1 MLPQIEKI
9 NVPSGMRIMENGRL
23 CVDKNSFAYGSLDR
37 AQKNLSEMLIA
48 LVADNR
54 DDADLIIKAYQ
65 KAARMHG
72 RTLRKSCDS
81 LYIVHPLSA
90 AYSLASLKVPSDI
103 IAAALLHDT
112 VEDCAYTIDAM
123 SRSFHSP
130 IPEIVDAVTKVAQ
143 EDDAFFSEAPEDIIK
158 QRREELTQDKLY
170 EAEYWYE
177 ALLVKLADREH
188 NLSTISA
195 LSSDQARMTA
205 KKTQSSLLASAQKLG
220 IRYYAIT
227 LENYCLKILEP
238 NLYADIQSVRDE
250 ILRKNGPKMTLFTK
264 NLLQELVDSPFLPSA
279 HRPLSQ
285 NQNKSA
291 NRTLLVSE
299 IVRQMN
305 GYSLSSCFRKQD
317 VYLEEIVLTY
327 APEICAQSFS
337 AFFDVYY
344 KRLFPKGVQLRYPDP
359 TLVGATCH
367 LILTDLL
374 ENNYSIWLVPQDQ
387 IRAFYLGMPIMNMEG
402 THSRQPEKLS
412 NKMTVYSYNIKRGTK
427 REHRVPLNIT
437 ALDLAFE
444 FQPKLA
450 KCATKCYI
458 RRDTGF
464 SPNDNALPLSTVL
477 GEGDIVSY
485 IADYSGPND
494 CQYHVTFDSFLN
506 VTTLRAKAALV
517 DHFKTQF
524 RES

>member
-250 ILRKNGPKMTLFTK
+250 ILR
-264 NLLQELVDSPFLPSA
+264 
-279 HRPLSQ
+279 
-285 NQNKSA
+285 
-291 NRTLLVSE
+291 
-299 IVRQMN
+299 
-305 GYSLSSCFRKQD
+305 
-317 VYLEEIVLTY
+317 
-327 APEICAQSFS
+327 
-337 AFFDVYY
+337 
-344 KRLFPKGVQLRYPDP
+344 
-359 TLVGATCH
+359 
-367 LILTDLL
+367 
-374 ENNYSIWLVPQDQ
+374 
-387 IRAFYLGMPIMNMEG
+387 
-402 THSRQPEKLS
+402 
-412 NKMTVYSYNIKRGTK
+412 
-427 REHRVPLNIT
+427 
-437 ALDLAFE
+437 
-444 FQPKLA
+444 
-450 KCATKCYI
+450 
-458 RRDTGF
+458 
-464 SPNDNALPLSTVL
+464 
-477 GEGDIVSY
+477 
-485 IADYSGPND
+485 
-494 CQYHVTFDSFLN
+494 
-506 VTTLRAKAALV
+506 
-517 DHFKTQF
+517 
-524 RES
+524 